1 MAAPLWQYLGIQI
14 PSQPRA
20 WWEADGHLS
29 VDNFKSLMKA
39 CLHREGECGGSNGAC
54 QCGLGTRQRRH
65 MGRELC
71 ILAVNDD

>member
-20 WWEADGHLS
+20 FWEADGHLS

-39 CLHREGECGGSNGAC
+39 CLHREGRVWGKQWSLSVC
-54 QCGLGTRQRRH
+54 LGDQAEAPYGEGTLH
-65 MGRELC
+65 SGC
-71 ILAVNDD
+71 K